1 MIKPIRLIQPLL
13 WEIILWAILWGITL
27 SILPN
32 LAAPSFGQSV
42 PPGGRS
48 LLKIGSQGQSVIELQ
63 AVLFLMGYY
72 TDKIDGIYAE
82 NTAQAVRKFQQD
94 AGLTVDGIVGNN
106 TWNRLFPPSPSTTSG
121 NFSPPIAAPAT
132 TNMNPPNTPI
142 NPPGVATPLPGQ
154 TSPGDWQI
162 LRIGMEGSAVL
173 GLQQRLTALGFY
185 SGPINGVFD
194 SKTEAA
200 VKAAQQKFNL
210 PADGTVGPATW
221 NALMQ

>member
-1 MIKPIRLIQPLL
+1 MQKNQPLKL
-13 WEIILWAILWGITL
+13 IRPLLLVFIL

-32 LAAPSFGQSV
+32 LATPILGQSV
-42 PPGGRS
+42 SPGARS
-48 LLKIGSQGQSVIELQ
+48 LLKIGSQGESVIELQ
-63 AVLFLMGYY
+63 AVLLLMGYY
-72 TDKIDGIYAE
+72 SGAIDGIYGE

-94 AGLTVDGIVGNN
+94 AGLTVDGMAGTD
-106 TWNRLFPPSPSTTSG
+106 TWNRLFPPSPIVAQPSVIAPAITTVV
-121 NFSPPIAAPAT
+121 APAT
-132 TNMNPPNTPI
+132 TNVNPPNTP
-142 NPPGVATPLPGQ
+142 NNSPTVANPLPGEI
-154 TSPGDWQI
+154 SSGDWQI
-162 LRIGMEGSAVL
+162 LRLGMEGSAVL

>member
-1 MIKPIRLIQPLL
+1 MQKNQPLKL
-13 WEIILWAILWGITL
+13 IRPLLSALLL

-32 LAAPSFGQSV
+32 LATPILGQSV
-42 PPGGRS
+42 SPGVRS
-48 LLKIGSQGQSVIELQ
+48 LLKIGSQGESVIELQ
-63 AVLFLMGYY
+63 AVLLLMGYY
-72 TDKIDGIYAE
+72 SGAIDGIYGE

-94 AGLTVDGIVGNN
+94 AGLTVDGMAGTD
-106 TWNRLFPPSPSTTSG
+106 TWNRLFPPSPIVAQPSVIAPAITTVV
-121 NFSPPIAAPAT
+121 APAT
-132 TNMNPPNTPI
+132 TNVNPPNTP
-142 NPPGVATPLPGQ
+142 NNSPTVANPLPGEI
-154 TSPGDWQI
+154 SSGDWQI
-162 LRIGMEGSAVL
+162 LRLGMEGSAVL

>member
-1 MIKPIRLIQPLL
+1 MMTRIKNLRLIWPLL
-13 WEIILWAILWGITL
+13 LALIL
-27 SILPN
+27 SVLPN
-32 LAAPSFGQSV
+32 LANPSLGQSA
-42 PPGGRS
+42 PPGPRS
-48 LLKIGSQGQSVIELQ
+48 LLKIGSQGESVIELQ
-63 AVLFLMGYY
+63 AVLLLMGYY
-72 TDKIDGIYAE
+72 TGKVDGIYDE

-94 AGLTVDGIVGNN
+94 AGISVDGMAGTD
-106 TWNRLFPPSPSTTSG
+106 TWNRLFPPSPIVAQPSVIAPQATTVV
-121 NFSPPIAAPAT
+121 APAT
-132 TNMNPPNTPI
+132 TNI
-142 NPPGVATPLPGQ
+142 NPQTTPTTSPIVNSLPGQ
-154 TSPGDWQI
+154 TASGDWQI
-162 LRIGMEGSAVL
+162 LRVGMEGSAVL

>member
-1 MIKPIRLIQPLL
+1 MQKNQPLKL
-13 WEIILWAILWGITL
+13 IRPLLSALLL

-32 LAAPSFGQSV
+32 LATPILGQSV
-42 PPGGRS
+42 SPGARS
-48 LLKIGSQGQSVIELQ
+48 LLKIGSQGESVIELQ
-63 AVLFLMGYY
+63 AVLLLMGYY
-72 TDKIDGIYAE
+72 SGAIDGIYGE

-94 AGLTVDGIVGNN
+94 AGLTVDGMAGTD
-106 TWNRLFPPSPSTTSG
+106 TWNRLFPPSPIVAQPSVIAPAITTVV
-121 NFSPPIAAPAT
+121 APAT
-132 TNMNPPNTPI
+132 TNVNPPNTP
-142 NPPGVATPLPGQ
+142 NNSPTVANPLPGEI
-154 TSPGDWQI
+154 SSGDWQI
-162 LRIGMEGSAVL
+162 LRVGMEGSAVL

>member
-1 MIKPIRLIQPLL
+1 MIKNNKNLRLIRPILL
-13 WEIILWAILWGITL
+13 ALIL
-27 SILPN
+27 SVLPN
-32 LAAPSFGQSV
+32 FATPIIGQIV
-42 PPGGRS
+42 PPGARS

-72 TDKIDGIYAE
+72 TGSINGIYAE
-82 NTAQAVRKFQQD
+82 STAQAVRKFQQD
-94 AGLTVDGIVGNN
+94 ARLTVDGMAGTD
-106 TWNRLFPPSPSTTSG
+106 TWNRLFPPSPIVAQPSVIAPQSTTVV
-121 NFSPPIAAPAT
+121 APAT
-132 TNMNPPNTPI
+132 TNVNPPNTP
-142 NPPGVATPLPGQ
+142 NNFPTVATLPVQ
-154 TSPGDWQI
+154 ISSGDWQI
-162 LRIGMEGSAVL
+162 LRLGMEGSAVL

-185 SGPINGVFD
+185 SGPNNGVFD